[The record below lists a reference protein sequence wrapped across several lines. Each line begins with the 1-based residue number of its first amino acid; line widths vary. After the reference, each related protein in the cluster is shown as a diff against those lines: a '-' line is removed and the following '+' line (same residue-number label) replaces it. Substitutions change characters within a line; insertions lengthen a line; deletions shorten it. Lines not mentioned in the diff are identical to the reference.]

1 MSRARHAAVASRRPL
16 PVVTITVLIALGL
29 AALVAAMPNGI
40 AGTAKAAEAPAAE
53 QPSAEMPEMSVAEHA
68 AMTTAARTSGSQ
80 STQPADPGC
89 KAGEIAVDAQDWWL
103 PTDGQRGNNFGHVH
117 VSTCFPHMKRLG
129 PNERV
134 ELTIKTTM
142 HHNPGVFRRLMVQMV
157 DDGKSGAAKKECGG
171 DSFGVD
177 CTDFNRTCPNLGTC
191 SWTDKLSFGSRD
203 VPNAGWKQIRIRAF
217 VGQDGNRDGKVR
229 DEDMRTSTGL
239 QVFVNDPG
247 KRRKDT
253 GVFSDDPNF
262 VEARGWF
269 TKANYANARLWAP
282 PTGAVK
288 GIWEPTVQM
297 RHGADGATVTSWYAA
312 IDTDF
317 HGGKAGLELCPGN
330 ARASGESTNCGPGEF
345 KKGKLRIDTTK
356 LANGYHRLFL
366 KTNQKI
372 GSKDSTNSGVL
383 AFIFKVQN

>member
-16 PVVTITVLIALGL
+16 PVVTLTVLIALGL

-40 AGTAKAAEAPAAE
+40 AGTAKAA
-53 QPSAEMPEMSVAEHA
+53 
-68 AMTTAARTSGSQ
+68 RTSGPV

-89 KAGEIAVDAQDWWL
+89 RAGEIAVDAQDWWL

-142 HHNPGVFRRLMVQMV
+142 HHNPGTFRKLMVQMV
-157 DDGKSGAAKKECGG
+157 DDGKSGPAKKQCGS
-171 DSFGVD
+171 DSFGVS
-177 CTDFNRTCPNLGTC
+177 CTSFAPRTCPNLGTC

-217 VGQDGNRDGKVR
+217 VQNGG
-229 DEDMRTSTGL
+229 EEMRTSTGL

-282 PTGAVK
+282 PTSAVK

-297 RHGADGATVTSWYAA
+297 QHGADGATVTSWYAA

-317 HGGKAGLELCPGN
+317 HGGKTGLELCPG
-330 ARASGESTNCGPGEF
+330 APRGSGESTNCGSGEF

-372 GSKDSTNSGVL
+372 GSRDSTNSGVL